1 MKGVMCEMKI
11 NPIKQADKI
20 INYWK
25 NEKFVVFCIVFFGIT
40 CNTLVVFGPVYQGKL
55 IDAIVRG
62 DELKAVL
69 ILSATYV
76 GVILFVQVLRYYKR
90 FYIRRFA
97 NINIASMR
105 LIIFNNIM
113 HKSLSDLDD
122 ESSGNLMTRC
132 ISDVDLCVEGMRKFT
147 TEVFDTGVV
156 MLTYL
161 ITLFI
166 YDIKLTLYAVVFV
179 PVAMILA
186 ENLKSIIYKYSIAY
200 RKKTSAIAELTLE
213 AIDNSMLYRISGM
226 EIQNSLRYK
235 IELDDLQEKAI
246 KANVLENSMQPI
258 YSVIAMIGIVV
269 IIYMGGLK
277 VIDGTWTVGVFAT
290 YIAIFV
296 AMGVRASKA
305 AKLFNSVQKSQI
317 SWQRIKPFLGE
328 YVEESSIHSASE
340 KKVSLSV
347 NNLTFSYASDTETIL
362 KDLSFD
368 LHAGQILG
376 ITGPIASGKS
386 TLGLSL
392 LGLYPY
398 RGSIRINNTE
408 LRDTSK
414 NDRSELIA
422 YLGHKPQLLSDTIYN
437 NITLG
442 RPGDISSVLKDV
454 CFDTDLASMPEGE
467 NTWVGS
473 GGVRLSGGQ
482 QARIALARTLYSDTE
497 ILILDDP
504 FSAVDMATEEK
515 IIDHLKK
522 HYSDRCIL
530 LISHRL
536 AIFNRIDQVLLMHND
551 LTFELG
557 SHEKLMAD
565 SSLYN
570 TIYTLQQA
578 EAGGTDEK

>member
-1 MKGVMCEMKI
+1 MKI

-40 CNTLVVFGPVYQGKL
+40 CNTLVVFGPIYQGKL

-62 DELKAVL
+62 DALNAVL

-76 GVILFVQVLRYYKR
+76 GVILFVQILRYYKR

-179 PVAMILA
+179 PIAMILA

-200 RKKTSAIAELTLE
+200 RKKTSAIADLTLD

-226 EIQNSLRYK
+226 EIQNSSRYK

-269 IIYMGGLK
+269 IIYMGGLR
-277 VIDGTWTVGVFAT
+277 VIAGTWTVGVFAT

-317 SWQRIKPFLGE
+317 SWQRIKPFLTE
-328 YVEESSIHSASE
+328 YVEESSIHSDSE

-376 ITGPIASGKS
+376 VTGPIASGKS

-408 LRDTSK
+408 LRDISK

-442 RPGDISSVLKDV
+442 RSGDISSVLKDV
-454 CFDTDLASMPEGE
+454 CFDTDLSSMPEGE

-473 GGVRLSGGQ
+473 GGIRLSGGQ
-482 QARIALARTLYSDTE
+482 QARIALARTLYSDSE

-515 IIDHLKK
+515 IIDTLKK
-522 HYSDRCIL
+522 NYSDRCIL

-557 SHEKLMAD
+557 SHEKLMED

-578 EAGGTDEK
+578 EAGRNDEK